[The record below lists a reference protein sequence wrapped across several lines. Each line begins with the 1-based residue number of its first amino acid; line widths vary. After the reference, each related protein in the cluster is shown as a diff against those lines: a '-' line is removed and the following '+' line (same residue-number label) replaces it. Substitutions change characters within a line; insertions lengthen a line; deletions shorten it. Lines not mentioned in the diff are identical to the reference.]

1 MSSFQVRVHSL
12 DPEAAGRVAALQL
25 FSDLGLR
32 DVAAITTYLQD
43 QTPCLLVSGIHEE
56 VADRILETLASVGV
70 EAEKELSPSNSPM
83 LLCPEANH
91 LSRWAKPL

>member
-1 MSSFQVRVHSL
+1 MSSFQVRIHAL
-12 DPEAAGRVAALQL
+12 DPQTADRVAALQL

-32 DVAAITTYLQD
+32 DVAAITSYLQEHS
-43 QTPCLLVSGIHEE
+43 PCLLVTGIHEE